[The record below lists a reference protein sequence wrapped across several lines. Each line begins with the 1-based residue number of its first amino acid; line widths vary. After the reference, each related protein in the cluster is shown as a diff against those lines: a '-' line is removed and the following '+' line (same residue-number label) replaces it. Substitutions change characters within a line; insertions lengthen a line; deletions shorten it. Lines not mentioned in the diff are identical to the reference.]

1 MHEPCASSRLQ
12 RAQDDD
18 GSATGRSKTRWQVY
32 VKMAVLVLKHSM
44 ALLTKTSVLSD
55 EGRVESKCP
64 AKGLLDRRVQ
74 AVCRKLDCTKI
85 EGSLREAD
93 GASLS
98 ARTH

>member
-44 ALLTKTSVLSD
+44 ALLTKTSVLSRD

-64 AKGLLDRRVQ
+64 AKGLLD
-74 AVCRKLDCTKI
+74 
-85 EGSLREAD
+85 
-93 GASLS
+93 
-98 ARTH
+98 